1 MAEFDAKAHTGSVK
15 AYKLVDGA
23 FKKDPEFEL
32 GELTQASRADTPQRQ
47 SHHQRGFGGH
57 AADQDTLAADTPVAL
72 GPFAPHWMPMRR
84 QVVGKN
90 WSTMRA
96 AAATGDLRN
105 QLTNVLG
112 PIVNAA
118 PGCNVARSC
127 GSPMDLPRGWAS
139 YRQFLLARS
148 KASSQSLLWVSSN
161 DSMLHAFNA
170 KTGAPV
176 MSYLPSP
183 LMGAAQQ

>member
-1 MAEFDAKAHTGSVK
+1 M
-15 AYKLVDGA
+15 VDYA
-23 FKKDPEFEL
+23 
-32 GELTQASRADTPQRQ
+32 
-47 SHHQRGFGGH
+47 RGG
-57 AADQDTLAADTPVAL
+57 L
-72 GPFAPHWMPMRR
+72 
-84 QVVGKN
+84 
-90 WSTMRA
+90 
-96 AAATGDLRN
+96 ATGDLRN

-118 PGCNVARSC
+118 PWLQRGAQLRLTDV
-127 GSPMDLPRGWAS
+127 DLPKGWAS

-176 MSYLPSP
+176 MSLP
-183 LMGAAQQ
+183 AQSF